1 MVKKTKQAKA
11 QARAKAT
18 AKARAKS
25 KARTK
30 AFQKAVNRANSTA
43 ISPMWSTDSNVLASG
58 TFNIKDMLLGDAMKD
73 LLFGDVMRPKDNRFA
88 AESSPDC
95 YYLLKV
101 ELQHWPYPVWHRLV
115 LHATD
120 HFYRLQSKILSAM
133 DFELD
138 HLSSFFVGAN
148 TYDSRQEFCICTYEP
163 GDFEPDYEIGQ
174 VLGTNKGMQLT
185 LLYDFGDNWN
195 FLITLEEIL
204 DSPEDLPADTVM
216 HEGGHVDQ
224 YPSYDMD

>member
-58 TFNIKDMLLGDAMKD
+58 TFNIKDLLLGDAMKD

-163 GDFEPDYEIGQ
+163 GDFEPDYEIG
-174 VLGTNKGMQLT
+174 
-185 LLYDFGDNWN
+185 
-195 FLITLEEIL
+195 
-204 DSPEDLPADTVM
+204 
-216 HEGGHVDQ
+216 
-224 YPSYDMD
+224 